1 MFTGIVK
8 GVFKVAEIDKLPGL
22 TRLAIQFTEDFIENL
37 QIGASVSIN
46 GVCLTVVKI
55 EKTQIYF
62 DLIDETLQLTNLKN
76 LVTGQD
82 VNAERSAKFG
92 DEIGGHIL
100 SGHVFGTCP
109 ITQIEASE
117 NNYAISLKAE
127 TSTIKYLFKKGYVAL
142 NGTSLTIVSVDK
154 NLGIFTVHLIPET
167 LRSTT
172 FLQKQIGDEINLEID
187 YQTQV
192 IVDTIQ
198 AHSVHSE
205 T

>member
-22 TRLAIQFTEDFIENL
+22 TRLAIQFSEDFIENL
-37 QIGASVSIN
+37 KIGASVSIN

-100 SGHVFGTCP
+100 SGHIFGTCP

-127 TSTIKYLFKKGYVAL
+127 PSTIKYLFKKGYVAL

-154 NLGIFTVHLIPET
+154 NEGVFTVHLIPET
-167 LRSTT
+167 LRATT
-172 FLQKQIGDEINLEID
+172 FCQKQIGDEINIEID

-198 AHSVHSE
+198 AHSA
-205 T
+205 TL